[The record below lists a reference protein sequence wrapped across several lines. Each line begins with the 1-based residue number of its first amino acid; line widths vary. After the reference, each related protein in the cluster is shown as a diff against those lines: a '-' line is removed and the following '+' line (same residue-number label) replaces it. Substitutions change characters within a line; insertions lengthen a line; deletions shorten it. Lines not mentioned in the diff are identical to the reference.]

1 MENIN
6 KIIKDKINNL
16 NSSSRDFKSIFEII
30 HNLENNIFSEIS
42 DGYKIKTLTYKE
54 NKEKCILIGK
64 YISNELKSVKK
75 NTYVGLM
82 MDNSPLWVHVF
93 WGLLMAGFK
102 PMLLNIRLG
111 SKLNQEIINLLD
123 IKYVFCDKDYN
134 LNCSIIYAKD
144 INTDK
149 YNKDECEFEWANE
162 IALSTSATSLNI
174 KICVYKGQDI
184 ASQITNTKHIVN
196 ENSMIKKHYKGKL
209 KIMAF
214 LPFYHI
220 FGLIATYFWFSFF
233 GRTIV
238 FLKDF
243 SNETIL
249 KTARKHKVTHIFAVP
264 MVWNTIAKEITK
276 EISSRDEKT
285 QKRFDKGIKLSNK
298 VQNIWPSLGL
308 YITRKLMSEV
318 QNKIFGNTIK
328 FLITGG
334 GYISQSTIELI
345 NGIGYPLYNGYGM
358 SEIGITSVELR
369 KKIKYRN
376 LSTIGKPL
384 PTVEYKIEDEKLLVK
399 GSSICS
405 KIITKNETK
414 EIDHNEWFETND
426 LTKIDNKG
434 HYYILGRNDDVV
446 VSQNGE
452 KINPDLIEKNIQ
464 IYNAKR
470 FCILGLDF
478 ENVKKLSLVVEIS
491 SGLSIIKK
499 NKLIE
504 EIEKLLIEFKN
515 QNYNIEKVYFT
526 TDKIAADTA
535 IKVSRSI
542 LVRKIDNCDVTLIPF
557 SDFKSNNIVN
567 DEEINKELIKDVTLI
582 FGEVLSKNIQ
592 EININDHFI
601 FDLGGSSLEYLTLLI
616 KLKEKFEI
624 DFNFVEGE
632 NCYTVYE
639 VVNYILKRGK

>member
-6 KIIKDKINNL
+6 KIINRKITMLNQSNKELKD
-16 NSSSRDFKSIFEII
+16 IFNII
-30 HNLENNIFSEIS
+30 HDLEDNVFSETS
-42 DGYKIKTLTYKE
+42 DGYRIKTLTYKE
-54 NKEKCILIGK
+54 IKEQSILMGK
-64 YISNELKSVKK
+64 YLTNQLHDVEKE
-75 NTYVGLM
+75 TFVGIM
-82 MDNSPLWVHVF
+82 MDNSPLWVQVF
-93 WGLLMAGFK
+93 WGLLMSGFK

-111 SKLNQEIINLLD
+111 SKLNQDIVDLLD
-123 IKYVFCDKDYN
+123 IKYVICDKNYN
-134 LNCSIIYAKD
+134 LNCNIIYAND
-144 INTDK
+144 IDLQK
-149 YNKDECEFEWANE
+149 YEKEICDFSWANE
-162 IALSTSATSLNI
+162 IALSTSATTLNI
-174 KICVYKGQDI
+174 KVCVYKGQDI
-184 ASQITNTKHIVN
+184 ASQITNTKHIVKA
-196 ENSMIKKHYKGKL
+196 NSMIKKHHKGKL

-264 MVWNTIAKEITK
+264 MVWNTIAKEINK
-276 EISSRDEKT
+276 EISYRDEKT
-285 QKRFDKGIKLSNK
+285 KKRFAKGIKLSNTL
-298 VQNIWPSLGL
+298 QNICPQFGL
-308 YITRKLMSEV
+308 YITKKLMEEV
-318 QNKIFGNTIK
+318 QNKVFGNTIK

-369 KKIKYRN
+369 KKIKHRN
-376 LSTIGKPL
+376 LASIGKPL
-384 PTVEYKIEDEKLLVK
+384 PTVKYKIEDDKLYVK

-405 KIITKNETK
+405 TIITKNGIK
-414 EIDHNEWFETND
+414 EIDHDEWFETND
-426 LTKIDNKG
+426 LTSIDNKG
-434 HYYILGRNDDVV
+434 YYYILGRNDDVV

-464 IYNAKR
+464 IYNARR
-470 FCILGLDF
+470 FCILGLDH
-478 ENVKKLSLVVEIS
+478 EGTQKLSLIIEI
-491 SGLSIIKK
+491 GAGMSIIKLK
-499 NKLIE
+499 KLII
-504 EIEKLLIEFKN
+504 EIDNLLIEFKK

-542 LVRKIDNCDVTLIPF
+542 LIKKINSNEVTLIPF
-557 SDFKSNNIVN
+557 NNFKENSLVT
-567 DEEINKELIKDVTLI
+567 EENINKELLKDVILI
-582 FGEVLSKNIQ
+582 FSEVLNKNSE

-601 FDLGGSSLEYLTLLI
+601 FDLGGSSLEYITLLI
-616 KLKEKFEI
+616 KLKEKFEM
-624 DFNFVEGE
+624 DFNFIEGQ